1 VLIEIKGVQFVNK
14 GAELMLASI
23 ISQLAKELPSADI
36 CLAHN
41 KNSPYK
47 NRARVGAYQKINLRK
62 NIIDLNGVFYFF
74 PRFILNYF
82 KNRFGIV
89 TEADV
94 DVVLDASGF
103 SYGDQWS
110 DVIIKQV
117 ANEVSR
123 FKKKR
128 KHYIFMPQSL
138 GPFTRKS
145 NRLSAK
151 KAFKNASLVFAREE
165 PSYKHVNSITPQ
177 LNSLKKAPDFTN
189 VLLPKNISEYAK
201 YQGYLIVIPNSKM
214 LSTKNN
220 NKWWYENYIPTI
232 VKLINKAADNKISAM
247 ILNHS
252 GVDDLALCES
262 IQAQLNQQCDIVNPQ
277 SAIEVKAIIANA
289 RSVFSS
295 RFHGC
300 VSALSQGVP
309 CIATGWSHKYTELF
323 DEYDVGKY
331 LLPPEVAEESLIQT
345 LDSVIN
351 EEEALRTGLLSKSK
365 HFKKLTGSM
374 WQDIFDVIKCKE
386 DG

>member
-1 VLIEIKGVQFVNK
+1 MLIEIKGVQFVNK

-165 PSYKHVNSITPQ
+165 PSYKHVMDLVSESSHIAQ
-177 LNSLKKAPDFTN
+177 APDFTN
-189 VLLPKNISEYAK
+189 LLIPTELSEYTK
-201 YQGYLIVIPNSKM
+201 YKDHIIIIPNSKM
-214 LSTKNN
+214 QSNKN
-220 NKWWYENYIPTI
+220 KDDWWREHYVETLAFL
-232 VKLINKAADNKISAM
+232 VNKAQEANEKVI
-247 ILNHS
+247 IVNHS
-252 GVDDLALCES
+252 GFEDAILCDE
-262 IQAQLNQQCDIVNPQ
+262 INQLIAKPCEV
-277 SAIEVKAIIANA
+277 IEPKDAKGVKYLISNGKLVI
-289 RSVFSS
+289 SS

-300 VSALSQGVP
+300 VSSLSQGVP
-309 CIATGWSHKYTELF
+309 CIATGWSHKYQELF
-323 DEYDVGKY
+323 NEYEVSDMLIASGITNEQLSTLLNITLKQLEQKKSGLEKY
-331 LLPPEVAEESLIQT
+331 IISYKQ
-345 LDSVIN
+345 
-351 EEEALRTGLLSKSK
+351 KSEK
-365 HFKKLTGSM
+365 M
-374 WQDIFDVIKCKE
+374 WLQVFDILK
-386 DG
+386 

>member
-1 VLIEIKGVQFVNK
+1 MIEIKGVQFVNK

-23 ISQLAKELPSADI
+23 ISQLAKELPDADI

-47 NRARVGAYQKINLRK
+47 SRAKVGAYQKINLRK
-62 NIIDLNGVFYFF
+62 NVIDLNAIFYFF

-82 KNRFGIV
+82 KKRFGIV

-123 FKKKR
+123 LKKKR

-145 NRLSAK
+145 NKLSAE
-151 KAFKNASLVFAREE
+151 KAFSNASIVFAREE
-165 PSYKHVNSITPQ
+165 PSYHHVKSITPQ
-177 LNSLKKAPDFTN
+177 LNSLKRAPDFTN
-189 VLLPKNISEYAK
+189 VLLPQSMPEYAK
-201 YQGYLIVIPNSKM
+201 YQGYLVVIPNSKM
-214 LSTKNN
+214 ISSKNK
-220 NKWWYENYIPTI
+220 NKWWHENYVSTI
-232 VKLINKAADNKISAM
+232 VKLVNKAADNKINAM

-252 GVDDLALCES
+252 GVDDLELCES
-262 IQAQLNQQCDIVNPQ
+262 IQAQLQHQCDIVNPQ
-277 SAIEVKAIIANA
+277 SALEVKAIIANA
-289 RSVFSS
+289 KLVFSS

-300 VSALSQGVP
+300 VSSLSQGVP

-323 DEYDVGKY
+323 NEYNVGKY
-331 LLPPEVAEESLIQT
+331 LLSPEVADESLFQI
-345 LDSVIN
+345 LDNLID
-351 EEEALRTGLLSKSK
+351 EEEHLRSELSFKSQY
-365 HFKKLTGSM
+365 FKKLTHNM
-374 WQDIFDVIKCKE
+374 WKDIFDVIKCK
-386 DG
+386 